1 LRTIKV
7 LAVGI
12 TAAFMALA
20 CGGSGTGSTAMSS
33 PSAPTAATADSKA
46 ADLRV
51 ALDNLLGE
59 HVFLAAK
66 ATGAALRGG
75 TGDPEFTAYGA
86 KLGTNGTDLGALIG
100 AAYGSDAQNQFNALW
115 SAHNG
120 FFVDY
125 TVGVATNDAAKKAAA
140 VDNLK
145 TKYIAPFSA
154 FLAGPTG
161 VPQSALADVLTAHVL
176 DTAAVVD
183 DQGAK
188 NYTKAYADLRVA
200 YAQLYKIGDALAAGI
215 ATKMPAKFPGNLNN
229 SAVQLR
235 VNLNELF
242 QEHLY
247 LASMATSAA
256 LRYGASDA
264 EFKAAGTALNTNG
277 TDIGAAVGSLYGAD
291 AQSQFNAL
299 WSAHNGFF
307 VDYTIGVASKDDAK
321 KSAAV
326 DNLKSKY
333 ITPFAAFLSGAT
345 GVPQDALAG
354 LLTTH
359 VLTTAAIVDDQGAK
373 DFAKAASDD
382 RTAAKH
388 MQMLADPLGAAFVK
402 KFPAKFTS

>member
-20 CGGSGTGSTAMSS
+20 CGSGNTSTATSS
-33 PSAPTAATADSKA
+33 PKAATAVMADSKA

-59 HVFLAAK
+59 HIFLAAK
-66 ATGAALRGG
+66 ATDAALRGG
-75 TGDPEFTAYGA
+75 TSDPEFAAYGA

-100 AAYGSDAQNQFNALW
+100 VAYGTDAQNQFNALW

-145 TKYIAPFSA
+145 TKYIVPSAA

-161 VPQSALADVLTAHVL
+161 LPQNTLVDVLTAHVL

-188 NYTKAYADLRVA
+188 NYSKAYTDLRSG
-200 YAQLYKIGDALAAGI
+200 YAQLYKIGDALAGGI
-215 ATKMPAKFPGNLNN
+215 SAKVPSKFPGNPNN

-256 LRYGASDA
+256 LRYGATDP
-264 EFKAAGTALNTNG
+264 EFVAAGAALNTNG

-307 VDYTIGVASKDDAK
+307 VDYTIGVATKDAAK
-321 KSAAV
+321 KGAAV
-326 DNLKSKY
+326 DNLKTKY
-333 ITPFAAFLSGAT
+333 ITPFSAFLSGAT

-359 VLTTAAIVDDQGAK
+359 ILTTAAIVDDQGAK
-373 DFAKAASDD
+373 DWAKASSDD
-382 RTAAKH
+382 QTAAH
-388 MQMLADPLGAAFVK
+388 DMQMIADPLGAAFVK

>member
-1 LRTIKV
+1 MRTIKV

-12 TAAFMALA
+12 TVAFMALA
-20 CGGSGTGSTAMSS
+20 CGSGNTSTATSS
-33 PSAPTAATADSKA
+33 PKAAAAVTADSKA

-59 HVFLAAK
+59 HIFLAAK

-75 TGDPEFTAYGA
+75 TSDPEFAAYGA

-100 AAYGSDAQNQFNALW
+100 VAYGTDAQNQFNALW

-145 TKYIAPFSA
+145 TKYIAPFAA

-161 VPQSALADVLTAHVL
+161 LPQNTLVDVLTAHVL

-188 NYTKAYADLRVA
+188 NYTKAYADLRAA
-200 YAQLYKIGDALAAGI
+200 YAQLYKIGDALAGGI
-215 ATKMPAKFPGNLNN
+215 SAKVPSKFPGNPNN

-235 VNLNELF
+235 VNLNQLF

-256 LRYGASDA
+256 LRYGATDP
-264 EFKAAGTALNTNG
+264 EFVAAGGALNTNG
-277 TDIGAAVGSLYGAD
+277 TDIGAAVGSLYGTD
-291 AQSQFNAL
+291 AHNQFNAL

-307 VDYTIGVASKDDAK
+307 VDYTIGVATKDATK
-321 KSAAV
+321 KGAAV
-326 DNLKSKY
+326 DNLKTKY
-333 ITPFAAFLSGAT
+333 ITPFSAFLSGAT
-345 GVPQDALAG
+345 GVPQDALSG

-359 VLTTAAIVDDQGAK
+359 ILTTAAVVDDQGAK
-373 DFAKAASDD
+373 DWAKASTDD
-382 RTAAKH
+382 RTAAH
-388 MQMLADPLGAAFVK
+388 DMQMIADPLGAAFVK
-402 KFPAKFTS
+402 KFPAKFAS

>member
-1 LRTIKV
+1 MRTIKV

-20 CGGSGTGSTAMSS
+20 CGNGSASTATSS
-33 PSAPTAATADSKA
+33 PSAPTAVMADSKA

-59 HVFLAAK
+59 HIFLAAK
-66 ATGAALRGG
+66 ATDAALRGG
-75 TGDPEFTAYGA
+75 TKDPEFAAYGA

-100 AAYGSDAQNQFNALW
+100 AAYGTDAQNQFNALW

-125 TVGVATNDAAKKAAA
+125 TVGVATGDSAKKAAA

-145 TKYIAPFSA
+145 TKYIAPFAA

-161 VPQSALADVLTAHVL
+161 LPENTLADVLTAHVL

-188 NYTKAYADLRVA
+188 NYPKAYADLRTA
-200 YAQLYKIGDALAAGI
+200 YAQLYKIGDALAGAI
-215 ATKMPAKFPGNLNN
+215 ASKLPDKFPGNPNN

-256 LRYGASDA
+256 LRYGATDP
-264 EFKAAGTALNTNG
+264 EFMAAAGALNTNG
-277 TDIGAAVGSLYGAD
+277 TDIGAAVGSLYGTD
-291 AQSQFNAL
+291 AQTQFNAL

-307 VDYTIGVASKDDAK
+307 VDYTIGVATKDAAK

-326 DNLKSKY
+326 DNLKAKY
-333 ITPFAAFLSGAT
+333 ITPFAAFLSSAT

-359 VLTTAAIVDDQGAK
+359 VLTTAAIVDDQGAN
-373 DFAKAASDD
+373 DFAKASTDD
-382 RTAAKH
+382 RTAAH
-388 MQMLADPLGAAFVK
+388 DMQMIADPLGAAFVK
-402 KFPAKFTS
+402 KFPAKFTA

>member
-1 LRTIKV
+1 LRTIKF

-12 TAAFMALA
+12 TAAFMAFA
-20 CGGSGTGSTAMSS
+20 CGAGNTSTATSS
-33 PSAPTAATADSKA
+33 PNAATAVMADSKA
-46 ADLRV
+46 ADLRL

-75 TGDPEFTAYGA
+75 TSDPEFAAYGA

-100 AAYGSDAQNQFNALW
+100 VAYGTDAQNQFNALW

-145 TKYIAPFSA
+145 TKYIVPFAA

-161 VPQSALADVLTAHVL
+161 LPQNTLVDVLTAHVL

-188 NYTKAYADLRVA
+188 NYTKAYADLRTA
-200 YAQLYKIGDALAAGI
+200 YAQLYKIGDALAGGI
-215 ATKMPAKFPGNLNN
+215 SAKVSSKFPGNPNN

-256 LRYGASDA
+256 LRYGATDP
-264 EFKAAGTALNTNG
+264 EFVAAGTALNTNG

-291 AQSQFNAL
+291 AQNQFNAL

-307 VDYTIGVASKDDAK
+307 VDYTIGVATKDAAK
-321 KSAAV
+321 KGAAV
-326 DNLKSKY
+326 DNLKMKY
-333 ITPFAAFLSGAT
+333 ITPFSAFLSGAT

-359 VLTTAAIVDDQGAK
+359 ILTTAAIVDDQGAK
-373 DFAKAASDD
+373 DWAKASTDD
-382 RTAAKH
+382 RTAAH
-388 MQMLADPLGAAFVK
+388 DMQMIADPLGAAFVK

>member
-1 LRTIKV
+1 MRTIRV

-12 TAAFMALA
+12 TAAFMAMA
-20 CGGSGTGSTAMSS
+20 CGTGSTSS
-33 PSAPTAATADSKA
+33 PATSPAARAVSADSKA

-51 ALDNLLGE
+51 GLDNLLGE
-59 HVFLAAK
+59 HIFLAAK
-66 ATGAALRGG
+66 ATDAALRGG
-75 TGDPEFTAYGA
+75 TSDPEFKAYGA
-86 KLGTNGTDLGALIG
+86 MLGTNGTDLGALIG
-100 AAYGSDAQNQFNALW
+100 VAYGTDAQNQFNALW

-125 TVGVATNDAAKKAAA
+125 TVGVATNDAAKKGAA

-145 TKYIAPFSA
+145 TKYVAPFAA

-161 VPQSALADVLTAHVL
+161 LPQNTLADVLTAHVL

-188 NYTKAYADLRVA
+188 NYVKAYADLRVA
-200 YAQLYKIGDALAAGI
+200 YAQLYKIGDALAGGI
-215 ATKMPAKFPGNLNN
+215 AAKLPAKFPGDPNN

-235 VNLNELF
+235 VGLNELF

-256 LRYGASDA
+256 LRYGATDP
-264 EFKAAGTALNTNG
+264 EFMAAGGALNTNG
-277 TDIGAAVGSLYGAD
+277 TDIGAAVGSLYGTD
-291 AQSQFNAL
+291 AQTQFNAI

-307 VDYTIGVASKDDAK
+307 VDYTIGVATSDTAK

-326 DNLKSKY
+326 DNLKNQY
-333 ITPFAAFLSGAT
+333 ITPFAAFLASAT
-345 GVPQDALAG
+345 GIPQDALAG

-359 VLTTAAIVDDQGAK
+359 ITTTAAIVDDQGAK
-373 DFAKAASDD
+373 DFAKASGDD
-382 RTAAKH
+382 RTAAH
-388 MQMLADPLGAAFVK
+388 DMQAIADPLADAFVK

>member
-1 LRTIKV
+1 MRTIKV

-20 CGGSGTGSTAMSS
+20 CGSGSTATAPSS
-33 PSAPTAATADSKA
+33 PAPAAAVTADSKA
-46 ADLRV
+46 AGLRV

-59 HVFLAAK
+59 HIFLAAK
-66 ATGAALRGG
+66 ATDAALRGG
-75 TGDPEFTAYGA
+75 TSDPEFTAYAA

-100 AAYGSDAQNQFNALW
+100 AAYGNDAQNQFNTLW

-125 TVGVATNDAAKKAAA
+125 TVGVATSDAAKKAAA

-145 TKYIAPFSA
+145 MKYIAPFAA

-161 VPQSALADVLTAHVL
+161 LPQNTLVDVLTAHVL

-188 NYTKAYADLRVA
+188 NYVKAYADLRTA

-215 ATKMPAKFPGNLNN
+215 SSKLPNKFPGNPSN

-235 VNLNELF
+235 VSLNQLF

-256 LRYGASDA
+256 LRYGATDP
-264 EFKAAGTALNTNG
+264 EFMAAAGALNTNG
-277 TDIGAAVGSLYGAD
+277 TDIGAAVGSLYGTD

-307 VDYTIGVASKDDAK
+307 VDYTIGVATKDAMK
-321 KSAAV
+321 KSDAV
-326 DNLKSKY
+326 GNLKTKY
-333 ITPFAAFLSGAT
+333 IAPFAAFLSGAT

-359 VLTTAAIVDDQGAK
+359 VLTTAAIVDDQGAG
-373 DFAKAASDD
+373 DFAKASTDD
-382 RTAAKH
+382 RTAAQD
-388 MQMLADPLGAAFVK
+388 MQMIADPLGAAFVK

>member
-1 LRTIKV
+1 MRTIKV

-12 TAAFMALA
+12 TAAFMAMA
-20 CGGSGTGSTAMSS
+20 CGSGNTATAPSS
-33 PSAPTAATADSKA
+33 PTPAAAVTADSKA

-59 HVFLAAK
+59 HIFMAAK
-66 ATGAALRGG
+66 ATDAALRGG
-75 TGDPEFTAYGA
+75 TSDPEFAAYAA

-125 TVGVATNDAAKKAAA
+125 TIGVATKSDAKKAAA
-140 VDNLK
+140 VNDLK
-145 TKYIAPFSA
+145 TKYIVPFAA

-161 VPQSALADVLTAHVL
+161 LPQNTLVDVLTAHVL
-176 DTAAVVD
+176 DTAAIVD

-188 NYTKAYADLRVA
+188 NYVKAYADLRTA

-215 ATKMPAKFPGNLNN
+215 ATKVPSKFPGDPNN

-235 VNLNELF
+235 VSLNELF

-256 LRYGASDA
+256 LRYGATDP
-264 EFKAAGTALNTNG
+264 EFMAAAGALNTNG
-277 TDIGAAVGSLYGAD
+277 TDIGAAIGSLYGTD

-307 VDYTIGVASKDDAK
+307 VDYTIGVATKDDAK
-321 KSAAV
+321 KAAAV
-326 DNLKSKY
+326 DNLKTKY
-333 ITPFAAFLSGAT
+333 IGPFAAFLSSAT
-345 GVPQDALAG
+345 GVPENALAG

-373 DFAKAASDD
+373 DFAKASSDD
-382 RTAAKH
+382 RTAAQD
-388 MQMLADPLGAAFVK
+388 MQMIADPLSAAFVK
-402 KFPAKFTS
+402 KFPTKFTS

>member
-1 LRTIKV
+1 MRTIKV
-7 LAVGI
+7 LAVGV

-20 CGGSGTGSTAMSS
+20 CGSGSASTPTTSPSTA
-33 PSAPTAATADSKA
+33 TAVMGDSKA
-46 ADLRV
+46 ANLRV

-59 HVFLAAK
+59 HIFLAAK

-75 TGDPEFTAYGA
+75 VKDPEFAAYGA

-100 AAYGSDAQNQFNALW
+100 VAYGTDAQNQFNALW

-125 TVGVATNDAAKKAAA
+125 TVGVATKDAAKKAAA

-145 TKYIAPFSA
+145 TKYIAPFAA

-161 VPQSALADVLTAHVL
+161 LPQNTLADVLTAHVL

-188 NYTKAYADLRVA
+188 NYTKVYADLRTA
-200 YAQLYKIGDALAAGI
+200 YAQLYKIGDALAGAI
-215 ATKMPAKFPGNLNN
+215 ASKVPSKFPGDANN

-235 VNLNELF
+235 ISLNELF
-242 QEHLY
+242 QEHLF

-256 LRYGASDA
+256 LRYGATDP
-264 EFKAAGTALNTNG
+264 EFMAAAGALNTNG
-277 TDIGAAVGSLYGAD
+277 TDIGAAVGSLYGTD

-307 VDYTIGVASKDDAK
+307 VDYTIGVATKDAAK

-326 DNLKSKY
+326 DNLKTKY
-333 ITPFAAFLSGAT
+333 IVPFAAFLSGAT

-373 DFAKAASDD
+373 DFAKASTDD
-382 RTAAKH
+382 RTAAQD
-388 MQMLADPLGAAFVK
+388 MQMIADPLGAAFVA

>member
-1 LRTIKV
+1 MRTIKV

-20 CGGSGTGSTAMSS
+20 CGGGGTGSTATTS
-33 PSAPTAATADSKA
+33 PSAPTAVMADSKA

-75 TGDPEFTAYGA
+75 TSDPEFMAYGA

-100 AAYGSDAQNQFNALW
+100 AAYGTDAQNQFNALW

-145 TKYIAPFSA
+145 TKYIAPFAA

-215 ATKMPAKFPGNLNN
+215 AAKMPAKFPGNLNN

-256 LRYGASDA
+256 LRYGASDE
-264 EFKAAGTALNTNG
+264 EFKAAGAALNTNG

-291 AQSQFNAL
+291 AQSKFNAL

-307 VDYTIGVASKDDAK
+307 VDYTIGVATKDDAK

-345 GVPQDALAG
+345 DVPQSALEG

-373 DFAKAASDD
+373 DFAKASTDD
-382 RTAAKH
+382 RAAAQH
-388 MQMLADPLGAAFVK
+388 MQMIADPLGAAFVK
-402 KFPAKFTS
+402 KLPAKFTS